1 MDDARN
7 HQLRALPATSRLI
20 GTDTFARIGSE
31 FGPALAKFELRTL
44 LDGYR
49 TAIRDGQLAEAPSA
63 DALLDEL
70 RGRLLRL
77 TRPEGRRAI
86 NATGILLHTG
96 LGRAPL
102 CGSALEAIGHLGHY
116 SLLQTDLDGG
126 GRGLREEK
134 VERLL
139 RELTGCEAAC
149 VVNNNAA
156 ATMLVLHTLA
166 AHKEVIIS
174 RGELVEIGGSFRIPD
189 VMAESGAV
197 LREVGTTNR
206 THLADYERAISG
218 ETAAILHVHPSNYR
232 IRGFTAAPSSEELAA
247 LAHRHSVLALN
258 DLGSGALV
266 PLSPYGLPDEP
277 LVKDSIAAGMD
288 LCCFSGDKLIC
299 GPQAGIIL
307 GRRALIQRIRKNPI
321 ARMLRVC
328 KLTLAALEAT
338 LCHYLD
344 GESLRGV
351 IPLYRMLARTVDE
364 LERQAAE
371 LERLV
376 AAIPGVSAAVV
387 EQSSYI
393 GSGAVPDQAIPS
405 RAVRLQHD
413 TRSARDI
420 ARRLRQ
426 GIPAVFGHLSG
437 DCLLLDM
444 RTVEPNE
451 VSQLGRLVEQALG

>member
-1 MDDARN
+1 MNDVRN
-7 HQLRALPATSRLI
+7 RQLRALPSTSRLI
-20 GTDTFARIGSE
+20 GTETFARIGGE
-31 FGPALAKFELRTL
+31 FGLALAKFELRGL
-44 LDGYR
+44 VDGYR
-49 TAIRDGQLAEAPSA
+49 SAIRDAKLDAAPSV
-63 DALLDEL
+63 DSLLEQL
-70 RGRLLRL
+70 RGRLVRL
-77 TRPEGRRAI
+77 SRPEGRRAI

-102 CGSALEAIGHLGHY
+102 CREALDAIGHFDQY
-116 SLLQTDLDGG
+116 SLLQTDIEDG
-126 GRGLREEK
+126 GRGLREQK
-134 VERLL
+134 VERML

-156 ATMLVLHTLA
+156 ATMLILRTLA
-166 AHKEVIIS
+166 VRKEVIIS

-206 THLADYERAISG
+206 THLGDYERAISG

-232 IRGFTAAPSSEELAA
+232 IRGFVATPSIQALVE
-247 LAHRHSVLALN
+247 LAHRHSVLAIH

-266 PLSPYGLPDEP
+266 PLSPFGLPDEP
-277 LVKDSIAAGMD
+277 LVKDSVAAGMD
-288 LCCFSGDKLIC
+288 LCCFSGDKLIS

-307 GRRALIQRIRKNPI
+307 GRQSVIQRIRKHPM

-344 GESLRGV
+344 GDSFRQA
-351 IPLYRMLARTVDE
+351 IPLYRMLARKVDD
-364 LERQAAE
+364 LEQQAEA
-371 LERLV
+371 LAHLIG
-376 AAIPGVSAAVV
+376 AIPGATVRVV
-387 EQSSYI
+387 EQWSYM

-405 RAVRLQHD
+405 RAVSLQHQ

-420 ARRLRQ
+420 SRRLRLQ
-426 GIPAVFGHLSG
+426 IPAVFGHLSG

-444 RTVEPNE
+444 RTVEPSE
-451 VSQLGRLVEQALG
+451 VAELGRSAERALS

>member
-1 MDDARN
+1 MNDVRKS
-7 HQLRALPATSRLI
+7 QLRALPATSRLI
-20 GTDTFARIGSE
+20 ATDAFVRIAGE
-31 FGPALAKFELRTL
+31 FGPGLAKFELRAL
-44 LDGYR
+44 VDAYR
-49 TAIRDGQLAEAPSA
+49 SAIRDGQLDEAPA
-63 DALLDEL
+63 VEALFGEL
-70 RGRLLRL
+70 RDRLVRL
-77 TRPEGRRAI
+77 SRPEGRRAI

-102 CGSALEAIGHLGHY
+102 CRAALEAIGHFGHY
-116 SLLQTDLDGG
+116 SLLQADLEDG
-126 GRGLREEK
+126 GRGLREQK
-134 VERLL
+134 VERML

-156 ATMLVLHTLA
+156 ATMLILNTLA
-166 AHKEVIIS
+166 AKKEVIIS

-189 VMAESGAV
+189 VMAESGAI

-206 THLADYERAISG
+206 THLGDYERAISE

-232 IRGFTAAPSSEELAA
+232 IRGFVSAPSIEELVE
-247 LAHRHSVLALN
+247 LAHRHSVLAIH

-266 PLSPYGLPDEP
+266 PLSPFGLPDEP

-288 LCCFSGDKLIC
+288 VCCFSGDKLIS

-307 GRRALIQRIRKNPI
+307 AKQTLIQRIRKNPI

-344 GESLRGV
+344 GDSYREA

-364 LERQAAE
+364 LEQRGEE
-371 LERLV
+371 LARRIG
-376 AAIPGVSAAVV
+376 AIPLTTVRVV

-393 GSGAVPDQAIPS
+393 GSGTVPDQGVPS
-405 RAVRLQHD
+405 RAVSLKHED
-413 TRSARDI
+413 RSARDI

-426 GIPAVFGHLSG
+426 GIPAVFGHISG
-437 DCLLLDM
+437 DCVLFDL
-444 RTVEPNE
+444 RTVEPSE
-451 VSQLGRLVEQALG
+451 VPQLARSVKRALS